1 MKNSLKDKVI
11 VIDIAGDFSLVKTE
25 NHEMTSK
32 LINLG
37 FHLNE
42 NGFFEKINNT
52 QEERVS
58 NIKSLINIDALF
70 SSGKDWSPE
79 ELMNYYSELGL
90 IKQQYKIIS
99 WKSQNEYVIRTILS
113 D

>member
-37 FHLNE
+37 FHLN
-42 NGFFEKINNT
+42 
-52 QEERVS
+52 
-58 NIKSLINIDALF
+58 
-70 SSGKDWSPE
+70 
-79 ELMNYYSELGL
+79 
-90 IKQQYKIIS
+90 
-99 WKSQNEYVIRTILS
+99 
-113 D
+113 

>member
-42 NGFFEKINNT
+42 NGFLK
-52 QEERVS
+52 
-58 NIKSLINIDALF
+58 KLIILKKKEF
-70 SSGKDWSPE
+70 
-79 ELMNYYSELGL
+79 L
-90 IKQQYKIIS
+90 I
-99 WKSQNEYVIRTILS
+99 
-113 D
+113 

>member
-42 NGFFEKINNT
+42 NGFFVNGEK
-52 QEERVS
+52 QYERA
-58 NIKSLINIDALF
+58 NHPD
-70 SSGKDWSPE
+70 
-79 ELMNYYSELGL
+79 
-90 IKQQYKIIS
+90 
-99 WKSQNEYVIRTILS
+99 
-113 D
+113 